1 MTTFNCFFGR
11 TSRAWSRGRPKTDFV
26 INFSRIFSRDIRVF
40 SWTGKTVLLA
50 VFRILSVGP
59 WGLFHILVL
68 RARGDF
74 WEGERDREREREKG
88 AVRYDIMSAAN
99 PRRAK
104 DVNDCGFSGTGL
116 SLSLCS
122 LSILC
127 YLSLSF
133 SKYSEIIKKRVINST
148 AVLEATGPLSIYLYI
163 FFFLFFLYL
172 HFFSLALFLYIHLY
186 LSIGIL
192 SPYISFI

>member
-1 MTTFNCFFGR
+1 MDWKNSFIGR
-11 TSRAWSRGRPKTDFV
+11 VSYIISG
-26 INFSRIFSRDIRVF
+26 
-40 SWTGKTVLLA
+40 
-50 VFRILSVGP
+50 SVGFVSHT
-59 WGLFHILVL
+59 GLT
-68 RARGDF
+68 RARRFLG
-74 WEGERDREREREKG
+74 GREREIEREKG

-186 LSIGIL
+186 LSIGI
-192 SPYISFI
+192 YISLYLFYLAVF

>member
-1 MTTFNCFFGR
+1 
-11 TSRAWSRGRPKTDFV
+11 
-26 INFSRIFSRDIRVF
+26 
-40 SWTGKTVLLA
+40 
-50 VFRILSVGP
+50 
-59 WGLFHILVL
+59 
-68 RARGDF
+68 
-74 WEGERDREREREKG
+74 
-88 AVRYDIMSAAN
+88 MSAAN

-186 LSIGIL
+186 LSIGI
-192 SPYISFI
+192 YISLSLFYLACYLSLSISISLSYSLSLQFPPLFFSPSPPITSEKSV